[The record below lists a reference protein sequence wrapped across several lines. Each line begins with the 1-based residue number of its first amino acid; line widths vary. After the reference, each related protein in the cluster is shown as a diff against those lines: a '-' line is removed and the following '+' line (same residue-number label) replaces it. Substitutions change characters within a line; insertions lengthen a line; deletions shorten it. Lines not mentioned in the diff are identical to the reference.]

1 MGGVDVDLNST
12 EPKLLNTNF
21 ITINL
26 DADEVQ
32 AIKAVSADEKR
43 KERVLDEI
51 DVNDDSEED
60 ITSTVGE
67 KDLSASGR

>member
-1 MGGVDVDLNST
+1 M
-12 EPKLLNTNF
+12 NTKF